1 MLNDEVSD
9 PDDQRRS
16 DDRSAHRLR
25 PRATKRSNTHL
36 LMGQTLYRTEMHDK
50 SRKPEE
56 KEGYW
61 SETTI
66 SSNHSNRGRQAD
78 D

>member
-1 MLNDEVSD
+1 MTFLIQTIRDVQTT
-9 PDDQRRS
+9 DQHIASGREQK
-16 DDRSAHRLR
+16 
-25 PRATKRSNTHL
+25 KRSNTHL

-50 SRKPEE
+50 SRKPEQ

-66 SSNHSNRGRQAD
+66 SSDHSNCGRQAHD
-78 D
+78 